1 MAKKNNN
8 IHEITI
14 NIEGED
20 WKKALD
26 ESFKKK
32 VKNVT
37 IDGFR
42 KGKCPRNIYDKKVGV
57 ETLFD
62 GAADSVLQTAY
73 TKAIE
78 EAKVVPVIPA
88 EVELTEIDETHVTF
102 KFVITSR
109 PEVTVKNYKGLGVK
123 EEKAEV
129 TDEKIEEEVKKL
141 LDKYAELVIKEDGS
155 VETNDLVTIDYEG
168 FLGSKAFEGGKGE
181 NYPLQIGSGTFIPGF
196 EEQLIGMKREEER
209 EIKVTFPEDYH
220 EASLKGKEATFKVKV
235 HEIKTKEKRE
245 LDQDFF
251 DDLALE
257 GVNDEATLKEEV
269 KKNLLAQKEMENE
282 NIYIDKLLSEV
293 AKNVEVD
300 IPEGMVT
307 EETTR
312 LLKRAEQSMMMQGLN
327 LDLYYQITGQKEED
341 LRAQLKDEAYQNVLY
356 RLMLEEITKLEKIEV
371 SLDDA
376 KKEAK
381 ELAAKY
387 QMAEEDFLKE
397 FGGLDMVQYDLEMR
411 RTLER
416 LKELN
421 K

>member
-129 TDEKIEEEVKKL
+129 TDEEIEEEVKKL

-220 EASLKGKEATFKVKV
+220 EASLKGQEATFKVKV

-257 GVNDEATLKEEV
+257 GVNDEASLKEEV
-269 KKNLLAQKEMENE
+269 KKNILAQKEMENE

-327 LDLYYQITGQKEED
+327 LELYYQITGQKEED

-381 ELAAKY
+381 ELADKY

>member
-88 EVELTEIDETHVTF
+88 EVELTEIDENHVTF

-129 TDEKIEEEVKKL
+129 TDEEIEEEVKKL

-220 EASLKGKEATFKVKV
+220 EASLKGQEATFKVKV

-269 KKNLLAQKEMENE
+269 KKNILAQKEMENE

-381 ELAAKY
+381 ELADKY

>member
-129 TDEKIEEEVKKL
+129 TDEEIEEEVKKL

-220 EASLKGKEATFKVKV
+220 EASLKGQEATFKVKV

-257 GVNDEATLKEEV
+257 GVNDEASLKEEV
-269 KKNLLAQKEMENE
+269 KKNILAQKEMENE

-381 ELAAKY
+381 ELADKY

-411 RTLER
+411 RTIER

>member
-129 TDEKIEEEVKKL
+129 TDEEIEEEVKKL

-220 EASLKGKEATFKVKV
+220 EASLKGQEATFKVKV

-257 GVNDEATLKEEV
+257 GVNDEASLKEEV
-269 KKNLLAQKEMENE
+269 KKNILAQKEMENE

-356 RLMLEEITKLEKIEV
+356 RLMLEEITKLENIEV

-381 ELAAKY
+381 ELADKY

>member
-88 EVELTEIDETHVTF
+88 EVELTEIDENHVTF

-129 TDEKIEEEVKKL
+129 TDEEIEEEVKKL

-220 EASLKGKEATFKVKV
+220 EASLKGQEATFKVKV

-269 KKNLLAQKEMENE
+269 KKNILAQKEMENE

>member
-88 EVELTEIDETHVTF
+88 EDELTEIDETHVTF

-129 TDEKIEEEVKKL
+129 TDEEIEEEVKKL

-220 EASLKGKEATFKVKV
+220 EASLKGQEATFKVKV

-257 GVNDEATLKEEV
+257 GVNDEASLKEEV
-269 KKNLLAQKEMENE
+269 KKNILAQKEMENE

-300 IPEGMVT
+300 IT
-307 EETTR
+307 
-312 LLKRAEQSMMMQGLN
+312 
-327 LDLYYQITGQKEED
+327 
-341 LRAQLKDEAYQNVLY
+341 
-356 RLMLEEITKLEKIEV
+356 
-371 SLDDA
+371 
-376 KKEAK
+376 
-381 ELAAKY
+381 
-387 QMAEEDFLKE
+387 
-397 FGGLDMVQYDLEMR
+397 
-411 RTLER
+411 
-416 LKELN
+416 
-421 K
+421 

>member
-78 EAKVVPVIPA
+78 GAKVVPVIPA

-129 TDEKIEEEVKKL
+129 TDEEIEEEVKKL

-220 EASLKGKEATFKVKV
+220 EASLKGQEATFKVKV

-269 KKNLLAQKEMENE
+269 KKNILAQKEMENE

-381 ELAAKY
+381 ELADKY

-411 RTLER
+411 RTIER

>member
-129 TDEKIEEEVKKL
+129 TDEEIEEEVKKL

-220 EASLKGKEATFKVKV
+220 EASLKGQEATFKVKV

-257 GVNDEATLKEEV
+257 GVNDEASLKEEV
-269 KKNLLAQKEMENE
+269 KKNILAQKEMENE

-381 ELAAKY
+381 ELADKY

-411 RTLER
+411 RTFER

>member
-129 TDEKIEEEVKKL
+129 TDEEIEEEVKKL

-155 VETNDLVTIDYEG
+155 VETGDLVTIDYEG
-168 FLGSKAFEGGKGE
+168 FLGSEAFKGGKGE
-181 NYPLQIGSGTFIPGF
+181 NHPLQIGSGTFIPGF

-220 EASLKGKEATFKVKV
+220 EASLKGQEATFKVKV

-269 KKNLLAQKEMENE
+269 KKNILAQKEMENE

-381 ELAAKY
+381 ELADKY

>member
-129 TDEKIEEEVKKL
+129 TDEEIEEEVKKL

-220 EASLKGKEATFKVKV
+220 EASLKGQEATFKVKV

-257 GVNDEATLKEEV
+257 GVNDEASLKEEV
-269 KKNLLAQKEMENE
+269 KKNILAQKEMENE

-381 ELAAKY
+381 ELASKY
-387 QMAEEDFLKE
+387 QMEEDEFLKE

-411 RTLER
+411 RTIER

>member
-129 TDEKIEEEVKKL
+129 TDEEIEEEVKKL

-220 EASLKGKEATFKVKV
+220 EASLKGQEATFKVKV

-269 KKNLLAQKEMENE
+269 KKNILAQKEMENE

>member
-129 TDEKIEEEVKKL
+129 TDEEIEEEVKKL

-220 EASLKGKEATFKVKV
+220 EESLKGQEATFKVKV

-257 GVNDEATLKEEV
+257 GVNDEASLKEEV
-269 KKNLLAQKEMENE
+269 KKNILAQKEMENE

-381 ELAAKY
+381 ELADKY

>member
-129 TDEKIEEEVKKL
+129 TDEEIEEEVKKL

-220 EASLKGKEATFKVKV
+220 EASLKGQEATFKVKV

-257 GVNDEATLKEEV
+257 GVNDEASLKEEV
-269 KKNLLAQKEMENE
+269 KKNILAQKEMENE

-381 ELAAKY
+381 ELADKY

-411 RTLER
+411 RTLEI

>member
-1 MAKKNNN
+1 MANKKNN

-14 NIEGED
+14 KIEGEE
-20 WKKALD
+20 WQKALD

-42 KGKCPRNIYDKKVGV
+42 KGKCPRNIYDKKIGV

-62 GAADSVLQTAY
+62 EAGNIVLQDAY

-78 EAKVVPVIPA
+78 EAKVIPVIPG
-88 EVELTEIDETHVTF
+88 EVELTEVDKDHATF
-102 KFVITSR
+102 KFIITSR
-109 PEVTVKNYKGLGVK
+109 PEVKIKNYKGLGIK
-123 EEKAEV
+123 EEKATV
-129 TDEKIEEEVKKL
+129 TDEEVEEEVKKL

-155 VETNDLVTIDYEG
+155 VETGDLVTIDYEG
-168 FLGSKAFEGGKGE
+168 FLGSEAFEGGKGE
-181 NYPLQIGSGTFIPGF
+181 NHPLQIGSGEFIPGF
-196 EEQLIGMKREEER
+196 EEQLIGMKKEEER
-209 EIKVTFPEDYH
+209 EIKVTFPEEYH
-220 EASLKGKEATFKVKV
+220 EESLKGKEATFKVKV

-257 GVNDEATLKEEV
+257 GVNDEKSLKEEV
-269 KKNLLAQKEMENE
+269 KKNILAQKEMENE

-300 IPEGMVT
+300 IPEGMI
-307 EETTR
+307 EEEINR
-312 LLKRAEQSMMMQGLN
+312 LLKRVEQSMMMQGLN
-327 LDLYYQITGQKEED
+327 LNLYYQITGQKEED
-341 LRAQLKDEAYQNVLY
+341 LRNQLKDEAYQNVLY
-356 RLMLEEITKLEKIEV
+356 RLMLEELVKLEKIEV
-371 SLDDA
+371 TEEEA

-381 ELAAKY
+381 ELADKY
-387 QMAEEDFLKE
+387 QMEEEDFLKE

-411 RTLER
+411 RTIER

>member
-129 TDEKIEEEVKKL
+129 TDEEIEEEVKKL

-220 EASLKGKEATFKVKV
+220 EASLKGQEATFKVKV

-257 GVNDEATLKEEV
+257 GVNDEASLKEEV
-269 KKNLLAQKEMENE
+269 KKNILAQKEMENE

-381 ELAAKY
+381 ELADKY
-387 QMAEEDFLKE
+387 QMEEEDFLKE
-397 FGGLDMVQYDLEMR
+397 FGGLEMVQYDLEMR
-411 RTLER
+411 RTIER

>member
-129 TDEKIEEEVKKL
+129 TDEEIEEEVKKL

-220 EASLKGKEATFKVKV
+220 EASLKGQEATFKVKV

-257 GVNDEATLKEEV
+257 GVNDEASLKEEV
-269 KKNLLAQKEMENE
+269 KKNILAQKEMENE

-356 RLMLEEITKLEKIEV
+356 RLMLEEIIKLEKIEV

-381 ELAAKY
+381 ELADKY

-411 RTLER
+411 RTIER

>member
-62 GAADSVLQTAY
+62 GAADSVLQTTY

-129 TDEKIEEEVKKL
+129 TDEEIEEEVKKL

-220 EASLKGKEATFKVKV
+220 EASLKGQEATFKVKV

-257 GVNDEATLKEEV
+257 GVNDEASLKEKV
-269 KKNLLAQKEMENE
+269 KKNILAQKEMENE

-381 ELAAKY
+381 ELADKY

>member
-26 ESFKKK
+26 ESFKRK

-42 KGKCPRNIYDKKVGV
+42 KGKCPRNIYDKKIGV

-129 TDEKIEEEVKKL
+129 TDEEIEEEVKKL

-220 EASLKGKEATFKVKV
+220 EASLKGQEATFKVKV

-257 GVNDEATLKEEV
+257 GVNDEASLKEEV
-269 KKNLLAQKEMENE
+269 KKNILAQKEMENE

-381 ELAAKY
+381 ELADKY

>member
-78 EAKVVPVIPA
+78 ETKVVPVIPA
-88 EVELTEIDETHVTF
+88 EVELTEIDENHVTF

-129 TDEKIEEEVKKL
+129 TDEEVEEEVKKL

-155 VETNDLVTIDYEG
+155 VETGDLVTIDYEG
-168 FLGSKAFEGGKGE
+168 FLGSEAFKGGKGE
-181 NYPLQIGSGTFIPGF
+181 NHPLQIGSGTFIPGF

-220 EASLKGKEATFKVKV
+220 EASLKGQEATFKVKV

-257 GVNDEATLKEEV
+257 GVNDEASLKEEV
-269 KKNLLAQKEMENE
+269 KKTILAQKEMENE

-381 ELAAKY
+381 ELADKY

>member
-14 NIEGED
+14 NIECED

-129 TDEKIEEEVKKL
+129 TDEEIEEEVKKL

-220 EASLKGKEATFKVKV
+220 EASLKGQEATFKVKV

-257 GVNDEATLKEEV
+257 GVNDEASLKEEV
-269 KKNLLAQKEMENE
+269 KKNILAQKEMENE

-381 ELAAKY
+381 ELADKY

>member
-129 TDEKIEEEVKKL
+129 TDEEIEEEVKKL

-168 FLGSKAFEGGKGE
+168 FLGSKAFEGGKGG

-220 EASLKGKEATFKVKV
+220 EASLKGQEATFKVKV

-257 GVNDEATLKEEV
+257 GVNDEASLKEEV
-269 KKNLLAQKEMENE
+269 KKNILAQKEMENE

-381 ELAAKY
+381 ELADKY

>member
-129 TDEKIEEEVKKL
+129 TDEEIEEEVKKL

-220 EASLKGKEATFKVKV
+220 EASLKGQEATFKVKV

-257 GVNDEATLKEEV
+257 GVNDEASLKEEV
-269 KKNLLAQKEMENE
+269 KKNILAQKEMENE

-381 ELAAKY
+381 ELADKY

-397 FGGLDMVQYDLEMR
+397 FGGLDMVQ
-411 RTLER
+411 
-416 LKELN
+416 
-421 K
+421 

>member
-88 EVELTEIDETHVTF
+88 EVELTEIDENHVTF

-129 TDEKIEEEVKKL
+129 TDEEIEEEVKSL

-155 VETNDLVTIDYEG
+155 VETDDLVTIDYEG

-220 EASLKGKEATFKVKV
+220 EASLKGQEATFKVKV

-257 GVNDEATLKEEV
+257 GVNDEASLKEEV
-269 KKNLLAQKEMENE
+269 KKTILAQKEMENE

-381 ELAAKY
+381 ELADKY

-397 FGGLDMVQYDLEMR
+397 FGGLDMVRYDLEMR

>member
-8 IHEITI
+8 IHEIII

-88 EVELTEIDETHVTF
+88 EVELTEIDENHVTF

-129 TDEKIEEEVKKL
+129 TDEEIEEEVKKL

-220 EASLKGKEATFKVKV
+220 EASLKGQEATFKVKV

-257 GVNDEATLKEEV
+257 GVNDEASLKEEV
-269 KKNLLAQKEMENE
+269 KKNILAQKEMENE

-381 ELAAKY
+381 ELADKY

>member
-88 EVELTEIDETHVTF
+88 EVKLTEIDETHVTF

-129 TDEKIEEEVKKL
+129 TDEEIEEEVKKL

-220 EASLKGKEATFKVKV
+220 EASLKGQEATFKVKV

-257 GVNDEATLKEEV
+257 GVNDEASLKEEV
-269 KKNLLAQKEMENE
+269 KKNILAQKEMENE

-381 ELAAKY
+381 ELADKY

>member
-123 EEKAEV
+123 EEKA
-129 TDEKIEEEVKKL
+129 
-141 LDKYAELVIKEDGS
+141 
-155 VETNDLVTIDYEG
+155 
-168 FLGSKAFEGGKGE
+168 
-181 NYPLQIGSGTFIPGF
+181 
-196 EEQLIGMKREEER
+196 
-209 EIKVTFPEDYH
+209 
-220 EASLKGKEATFKVKV
+220 
-235 HEIKTKEKRE
+235 KEKRE

-257 GVNDEATLKEEV
+257 GVNDEASLKEEV
-269 KKNLLAQKEMENE
+269 KKNILAQKEMENE

-327 LDLYYQITGQKEED
+327 LDLYYQITSQKEED

-381 ELAAKY
+381 ELADKY

>member
-123 EEKAEV
+123 EEKVEV
-129 TDEKIEEEVKKL
+129 TDEEIEEEVKKL

-220 EASLKGKEATFKVKV
+220 EASLKGQEATFKVKV

-257 GVNDEATLKEEV
+257 GVNDEASLKEEV
-269 KKNLLAQKEMENE
+269 KKNILAQKEMENE

-381 ELAAKY
+381 ELADKY

>member
-78 EAKVVPVIPA
+78 ESKVVPVIPA
-88 EVELTEIDETHVTF
+88 EVELTEIDENHVTF

-129 TDEKIEEEVKKL
+129 TDEEIEEEVKKL

-220 EASLKGKEATFKVKV
+220 EASLKGQEATFKVKV

-269 KKNLLAQKEMENE
+269 KKNILAQKEMENE

-293 AKNVEVD
+293 AKNVEID

-341 LRAQLKDEAYQNVLY
+341 LRSQLKDEAYQNVLY

-381 ELAAKY
+381 ELADKY
-387 QMAEEDFLKE
+387 QMDEEDFLKE